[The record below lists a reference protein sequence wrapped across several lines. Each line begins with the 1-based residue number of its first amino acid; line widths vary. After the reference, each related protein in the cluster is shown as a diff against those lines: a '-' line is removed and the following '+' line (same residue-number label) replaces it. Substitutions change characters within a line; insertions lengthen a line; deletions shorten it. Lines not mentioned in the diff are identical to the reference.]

1 MLTGEFLPGKEN
13 VALSC
18 SSYSLVFY
26 SNQLQPNST
35 RTTSAK
41 PGAMLQ
47 SADNGQK
54 ELPAV
59 GLSLARPSAN
69 WAQVQLREAGNILRC
84 FVCIPPSRRH
94 GAPGL
99 YLASRWNVKSN
110 LAGKIDSFLPKGR
123 MSLTGSAELR

>member
-1 MLTGEFLPGKEN
+1 MLKGEFLPGKEN

-54 ELPAV
+54 ELSAV

-69 WAQVQLREAGNILRC
+69 WAQVQLCEAGNILRC
-84 FVCIPPSRRH
+84 FVCTPPSRRH

-99 YLASRWNVKSN
+99 CLASRWNVKSN
-110 LAGKIDSFLPKGR
+110 LAGKIDSFPPKGR